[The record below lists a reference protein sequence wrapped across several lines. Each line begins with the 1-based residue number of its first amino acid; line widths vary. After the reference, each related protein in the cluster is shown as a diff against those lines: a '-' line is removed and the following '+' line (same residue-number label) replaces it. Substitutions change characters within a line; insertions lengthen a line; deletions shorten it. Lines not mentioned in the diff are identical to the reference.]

1 MAQKQTPTANELNRL
16 QALLEARII
25 ELERATRVRDA
36 IAVEPSADQID
47 EIQRAS
53 ERALAISNVD
63 RGSKQLRSA
72 RAALR
77 RIHEGTFGMCEECEE
92 EIHPKRLLAIPWASL
107 CIQCQEEADAR
118 QPAEISGR
126 STLSNAA

>member
-1 MAQKQTPTANELNRL
+1 MAQTPMANELNRF
-16 QALLEARII
+16 QALLEARIT
-25 ELERATRVRDA
+25 ELERATRMRDA

-63 RGSKQLRSA
+63 RDTKQLRSA

-77 RIHEGTFGMCEECEE
+77 RIREGTFGMCEECEE
-92 EIHPKRLLAIPWASL
+92 EIHPKRLLALPWASL
-107 CIQCQEEADAR
+107 CIQCQEQADAG
-118 QPAEISGR
+118 QAAEASTY

>member
-1 MAQKQTPTANELNRL
+1 MAQTPSSNELNRF
-16 QALLEARII
+16 QALLKARIT

-36 IAVEPSADQID
+36 IAVEPSPDQID

-53 ERALAISNVD
+53 ERALAISNID
-63 RGSKQLRSA
+63 RDSKQLSRA

-92 EIHPKRLLAIPWASL
+92 EIHPKRLRAIPWASL
-107 CIQCQEEADAR
+107 CIQCQEESDAR
-118 QPAEISGR
+118 QAAEVSR
-126 STLSNAA
+126 YSTLGNAA

>member
-1 MAQKQTPTANELNRL
+1 MAQTPTANELNRF
-16 QALLEARII
+16 QAFLEARIA

-36 IAVEPSADQID
+36 IAVESSPDQIE

-53 ERALAISNVD
+53 ERDLAISNVD
-63 RGSKQLRSA
+63 RDSKQLRSA

-77 RIHEGTFGMCEECEE
+77 RMREGTFGMCEECEE

-118 QPAEISGR
+118 QTAEASR
-126 STLSNAA
+126 YSALSDAA

>member
-1 MAQKQTPTANELNRL
+1 MAQTPMANELNRF
-16 QALLEARII
+16 QALLEARIT
-25 ELERATRVRDA
+25 ELEKATRMRDA

-53 ERALAISNVD
+53 ERALAISHVD
-63 RGSKQLRSA
+63 RDTKQLRNA

-77 RIHEGTFGMCEECEE
+77 RIREGTFGMCEECEE

-107 CIQCQEEADAR
+107 CIECQEEADAH
-118 QPAEISGR
+118 QAAEGSIYR
-126 STLSNAA
+126 TLSNAA

>member
-1 MAQKQTPTANELNRL
+1 MARIPTANELNRF
-16 QALLEARII
+16 QALLQARIG

-36 IAVEPSADQID
+36 IAVEPTADQIE

-63 RGSKQLRSA
+63 RDSKQLRSA

-77 RIHEGTFGMCEECEE
+77 RIHEGTFGVCEECEE
-92 EIHPKRLLAIPWASL
+92 EIHAKRLLAIPWASL
-107 CIQCQEEADAR
+107 CIRCQGESDAR
-118 QPAEISGR
+118 QAAEVSR
-126 STLSNAA
+126 YSTLSNAA

>member
-1 MAQKQTPTANELNRL
+1 
-16 QALLEARII
+16 LEARIT
-25 ELERATRVRDA
+25 ELEKATRMRDA

-63 RGSKQLRSA
+63 RGSKQIRSA

-77 RIHEGTFGMCEECEE
+77 RVREGTFGICEECEE

-107 CIQCQEEADAR
+107 CLQCQEQADVNQAAEASR
-118 QPAEISGR
+118 Y
-126 STLSNAA
+126 STLCNAA

>member
-1 MAQKQTPTANELNRL
+1 MAQTPTANELNRF
-16 QALLEARII
+16 QALLEARIT
-25 ELERATRVRDA
+25 ELERATGMRDA

-63 RGSKQLRSA
+63 RDTKQLRSA

-77 RIHEGTFGMCEECEE
+77 RIREGTFGMCEECEE
-92 EIHPKRLLAIPWASL
+92 EIQPKRLLAIPWASL
-107 CIQCQEEADAR
+107 CIQCQEQADAHE
-118 QPAEISGR
+118 PAEASR
-126 STLSNAA
+126 YSTLSKAA